1 MNLSILDILY
11 KWSHTIYV
19 SLWLFSPSIL
29 FSRFAHIVAVLFDSF
44 YGWILFH
51 YMYIPH
57 FVYPFISWWTF
68 GFFPF
73 FLAIMNNAIIYTHV
87 LIQEF
92 VWTCVLICLGFLFY
106 LRIEWLGHMVTVC
119 LTIQRLTELLSSAAA
134 LLHSYQHS
142 MKVLICS
149 YSHQHML

>member
-1 MNLSILDILY
+1 MAEYYSIIC
-11 KWSHTIYV
+11 IYH
-19 SLWLFSPSIL
+19 IL
-29 FSRFAHIVAVLFDSF
+29 FINSSAGEHLDC
-44 YGWILFH
+44 FH
-51 YMYIPH
+51 
-57 FVYPFISWWTF
+57 
-68 GFFPF
+68 F

-119 LTIQRLTELLSSAAA
+119 LTIQRLTKLLSSAAA

-149 YSHQHML
+149 YSHQHLL